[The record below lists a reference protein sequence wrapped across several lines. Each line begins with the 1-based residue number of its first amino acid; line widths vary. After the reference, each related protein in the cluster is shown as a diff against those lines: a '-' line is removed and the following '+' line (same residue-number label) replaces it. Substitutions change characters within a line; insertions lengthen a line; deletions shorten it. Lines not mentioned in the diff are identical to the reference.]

1 MTITFSRRAARILGP
16 LIIAIETWRRWN
28 QFGDIHSWPAIAD
41 DYIAGAFL
49 FYSATAAKPATEFRG
64 RLYLAAAWGVG
75 TGMFRPLFDKREW
88 VFRVETTLEY
98 SDLDDPR
105 AKDGFAH
112 ETKTDSATCRV
123 IRVVRWA
130 KSIGSRIECSGPL
143 SGARVEGLVPVAGR
157 FLDGD
162 WVATPRGLWH
172 LRAPGVD
179 GPEPVVA
186 PGDMRSPVGWRR

>member
-75 TGMFRPLFDKREW
+75 TGMMYGSFFSQLQRAAEP
-88 VFRVETTLEY
+88 
-98 SDLDDPR
+98 DPSSLPVLPVLI
-105 AKDGFAH
+105 AKGVGLLL
-112 ETKTDSATCRV
+112 CV
-123 IRVVRWA
+123 
-130 KSIGSRIECSGPL
+130 G
-143 SGARVEGLVPVAGR
+143 GLVGSLKGPHR
-157 FLDGD
+157 GD
-162 WVATPRGLWH
+162 S
-172 LRAPGVD
+172 
-179 GPEPVVA
+179 PEPSVA
-186 PGDMRSPVGWRR
+186 AAERQYR